1 MKFGA
6 DGKSWFIGSAGYRKK
21 ADGEFVSKAAEWQ
34 DNGLGVV
41 AASCDGSPVALFC
54 VEDRIQPGVAE
65 AIRSMKDK
73 GIEVAMITGDKRS
86 AAGNITARAGIS
98 EVYAEM
104 MPSGKLEGGAGT
116 PFQGARCGHG
126 R

>member
-1 MKFGA
+1 MVNP
-6 DGKSWFIGSAGYRKK
+6 GSSAVRISQK

-54 VEDRIQPGVAE
+54 VEGQNPARCGRGNPVY
-65 AIRSMKDK
+65 MKDK

-86 AAGNITARAGIS
+86 AAREHGC
-98 EVYAEM
+98 
-104 MPSGKLEGGAGT
+104 
-116 PFQGARCGHG
+116 QGWHI
-126 R
+126 